1 MQTKEVICLPFFKKK
16 ISYSVWCFHY
26 FLAFLGDRIPSLLLT
41 CIYLRTRRKLQPVQ
55 DAAARMLRGA
65 GKHDPAAGLALAP
78 HELPC
83 PILKVLALTLKGL
96 GTGASITINP
106 PKCYTQPGRACHRWH
121 QSRKPDWGAPEARLA
136 WLWPPAPREFAPP

>member
-1 MQTKEVICLPFFKKK
+1 MQTKEVICLPFLKKK

-106 PKCYTQPGRACHRWH
+106 PKCYGQPRRLSKGATKQGGQTSWH
-121 QSRKPDWGAPEARLA
+121 QRASFCSCSS
-136 WLWPPAPREFAPP
+136 PPLDLSSH